1 MAFIWSTLFQLTAIQ
16 LNWFSVVSS
25 KCRFDN
31 DNDLDNDDNN
41 HDKSLDEFGELFMHC
56 CAMRNEVMKN
66 AFIIIVN
73 SSR

>member
-25 KCRFDN
+25 KRRFDN
-31 DNDLDNDDNN
+31 DNDLDDNN